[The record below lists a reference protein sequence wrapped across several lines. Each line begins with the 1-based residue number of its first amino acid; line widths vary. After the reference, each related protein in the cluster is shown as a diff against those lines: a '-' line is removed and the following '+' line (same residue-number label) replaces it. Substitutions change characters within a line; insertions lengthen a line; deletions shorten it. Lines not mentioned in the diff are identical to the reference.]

1 MYRLLIV
8 DNEEY
13 VVNGLVELFNPARHP
28 EIEVA
33 GAYSAAEALNVLM
46 TTQMDIVITDIRM
59 PGMNGLELQKIM
71 VARWPYCKVIFL
83 SGYDDFNYAQEAIR
97 QGSVNYILK
106 TEEDEV
112 IVAAVYAAIKLV
124 QGEQEAKTL
133 LEDAKKQVKQALGA
147 LQREFFESLLLGD
160 KVAYKSL
167 PQQLDELQIPL
178 LPEKQ
183 LFAVIAKVDEWEQ
196 PYSQYD
202 RSLLLY
208 AVQNIA
214 NEYLSLS
221 MIHYSFIYDRSKI
234 IWLMQSKAEPWI
246 DHTQIASTMNM
257 TSHFVYGTFECIQS
271 SCRDLLNLSM
281 SFAIGGHPF
290 EWPQLGEH
298 LDQLKN
304 NMTSSI
310 KKQQLVLDERQR
322 SDQAGESRSF
332 PDRLEIFKHYE
343 HLAYCLEHKNKEEFH
358 RVLELLLHIGEQA
371 FHGRHT
377 IVCLQISSSIY
388 ALLLAYLEKLNL
400 AEMPVWISELQAS
413 LETGLAS
420 NWDWQMEQLQR
431 LARYILEQCLPAEEH
446 EENRVVQSIH
456 AYLSSHLG
464 GDLSLK
470 TMAFAIGHNPS
481 YLSRLY
487 KQKAGKALSET
498 INELKLARAKELL
511 AEPQYRIG
519 DVSKAVGFLSEHYF
533 YRFFKKATQMTPQE
547 YREQLQVNER

>member
-59 PGMNGLELQKIM
+59 PGMNGLELQKII

-112 IVAAVYAAIKLV
+112 IIAAVYAAIKLV

-160 KVAYKSL
+160 KAAYKSL
-167 PQQLDELQIPL
+167 PQQLEELQIPL

-221 MIHYSFIYDRSKI
+221 MIHHSFIYDRSKI

-246 DHTQIASTMNM
+246 DHMQIASTMNM

-281 SFAIGGHPF
+281 SITIGGHPF
-290 EWPQLGEH
+290 GWPQLGEH

-304 NMTSSI
+304 KMTSSI
-310 KKQQLVLDERQR
+310 KKQQLVLDEQQR
-322 SDQAGESRSF
+322 SDQAEESRSF
-332 PDRLEIFKHYE
+332 PVRLEIFKHYE
-343 HLAYCLEHKNKEEFH
+343 HLAYCLEHKNKEEFN

-371 FHGRHT
+371 FNGRHT

-400 AEMPVWISELQAS
+400 TEMPKWISELQAS
-413 LETGLAS
+413 IESGLAN

-431 LARYILEQCLPAEEH
+431 LAKYILEQCLPAEEN

-456 AYLSSHLG
+456 AYLISHLG

-498 INELKLARAKELL
+498 INEMKLVRAKELL

-547 YREQLQVNER
+547 YRDQL

>member
-13 VVNGLVELFNPARHP
+13 VVNGLVELFSPTRHP

-59 PGMNGLELQKIM
+59 PGMNGLELQKII

-112 IVAAVYAAIKLV
+112 IIAAVYAAIKLV

-160 KVAYKSL
+160 KAAYKSL
-167 PQQLDELQIPL
+167 PQQLEELQIPL

-246 DHTQIASTMNM
+246 DHMQIASTMNM
-257 TSHFVYGTFECIQS
+257 TSHFVYGTFEGIQS

-290 EWPQLGEH
+290 GWSQLGEH

-310 KKQQLVLDERQR
+310 KKQQLLLDEQQR
-322 SDQAGESRSF
+322 SGQEKESNSF
-332 PDRLEIFKHYE
+332 PVRLEIFKHYE
-343 HLAYCLEHKNKEEFH
+343 HLAYCLEHKNKEEFN
-358 RVLELLLHIGEQA
+358 RVLELLLRIGEQA
-371 FHGRHT
+371 FYGRHT
-377 IVCLQISSSIY
+377 IVCMQISSSIY

-400 AEMPVWISELQAS
+400 TEMPKWISELQAS
-413 LETGLAS
+413 IESGLS
-420 NWDWQMEQLQR
+420 NNWDWQMEQLQR
-431 LARYILEQCLPAEEH
+431 LAKYILEQCLPAEEN

-456 AYLSSHLG
+456 AYLISHLG

-498 INELKLARAKELL
+498 INEMKLARAKELL